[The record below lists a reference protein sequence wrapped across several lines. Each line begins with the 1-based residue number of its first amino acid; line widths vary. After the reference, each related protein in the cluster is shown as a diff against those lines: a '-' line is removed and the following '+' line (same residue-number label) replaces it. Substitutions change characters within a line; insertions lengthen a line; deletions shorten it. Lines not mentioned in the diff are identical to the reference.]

1 MSKDGTVQPKPALRG
16 TERAQA
22 PAASAAGLGTCRSSQ
37 AQRPA
42 RRVCLTPAKVRDRRR
57 NLVTESERAP
67 GTGHRRAMPAEY
79 LRTSFRLA
87 AVLET
92 LRLSSSVWWQRG
104 LHPRWL
110 PRPPGLHAIGARCC
124 TRYACRARGPA
135 VDTAKVA
142 ECPMRSPGGI
152 AAGLGA
158 SPERRVPDA
167 DGALRA
173 RRAASSGHRPGRQKR
188 GRIAGKSCRGLVW
201 AAGGVAWVV
210 RGPGLPGPE
219 RRPVQTLLTLSFLR
233 RGGGR

>member
-1 MSKDGTVQPKPALRG
+1 MSIVPSAEASETRLPDSCEKCRIDDGISSRKVNEP
-16 TERAQA
+16 QA
-22 PAASAAGLGTCRSSQ
+22 PATAE
-37 AQRPA
+37 P
-42 RRVCLTPAKVRDRRR
+42 CL
-57 NLVTESERAP
+57 
-67 GTGHRRAMPAEY
+67 PAEY

-110 PRPPGLHAIGARCC
+110 PRPPGLHAIGAHCC

-167 DGALRA
+167 DGAPCEPA
-173 RRAASSGHRPGRQKR
+173 
-188 GRIAGKSCRGLVW
+188 V
-201 AAGGVAWVV
+201 
-210 RGPGLPGPE
+210 
-219 RRPVQTLLTLSFLR
+219 RRPVVIARDAKSVAVSRARAAGAWSGLPVA
-233 RGGGR
+233 